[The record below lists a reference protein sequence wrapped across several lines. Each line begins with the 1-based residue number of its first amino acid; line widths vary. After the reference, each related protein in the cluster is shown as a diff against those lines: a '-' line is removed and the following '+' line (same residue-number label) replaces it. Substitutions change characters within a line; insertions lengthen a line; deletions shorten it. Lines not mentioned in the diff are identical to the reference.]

1 MDPKYDQM
9 LMRFVKKF
17 VKIYY
22 PTGFSIK
29 KLKCKVVCNKDSSNY
44 INFYSHEKNWFIIY
58 QLTRFV
64 TKTLQKPLNAM

>member
-1 MDPKYDQM
+1 MDLKYDQM

-44 INFYSHEKNWFIIY
+44 INFYSHEKN
-58 QLTRFV
+58 
-64 TKTLQKPLNAM
+64 